1 MYNSKSDIET
11 AILNLSKL
19 YDLEDSYQLKI
30 KQYTLPTVLNHLAQ
44 LLFIEQF
51 QYKLALTQEPNKD
64 YSTVLKALQDLETH
78 GMFLY
83 TKNQN

>member
-19 YDLEDSYQLKI
+19 YNLEDSYRLI
-30 KQYTLPTVLNHLAQ
+30 LKQYTVPTALSQLSQ

-64 YSTVLKALQDLETH
+64 YSIVLKALQDLKEH

-83 TKNQN
+83 TKN